1 MYTQSNKSLIISL
14 VMFYLLFNVYIG
26 KYYNIL
32 VFLILFGGLNNFITD
47 KTTLLITIYCIIITI
62 SIIKH
67 FHLLENFENVSNK
80 TPRHINRRSKP
91 KARTKLKARP
101 KPNYKE
107 HLDELSESL
116 INKYIKNKKHKTS
129 TRRVLIS
136 DLIPTKSEL
145 SSSKIKGITT
155 NKNELKQPIVITNDN
170 FIIDGHHRWYIH
182 KSKMKSGSASSED
195 KEFITCVII
204 NNIII
209 KFLKSIIQFKQDY
222 NSKTMDTFKIDL
234 NKIQETKKA
243 INTIKKN
250 IGVIEKYNNEL
261 NKLNII

>member
-1 MYTQSNKSLIISL
+1 MYTPLNKYLIISL
-14 VMFYLLFNVYIG
+14 VMFYLLFNVYIE

-32 VFLILFGGLNNFITD
+32 VFIIMFFGLNNFIKD
-47 KTTLLITIYCIIITI
+47 KITILIAIYCIIITI

-67 FHLLENFENVSNK
+67 FHLLENFENNSQR
-80 TPRHINRRSKP
+80 TPRRINRQPKP
-91 KARTKLKARP
+91 KASNQP
-101 KPNYKE
+101 KYKD
-107 HLDELSESL
+107 LIDELSDSL
-116 INKYIKNKKHKTS
+116 IKKYIKNKKQNTS
-129 TRRVLIS
+129 TRKVLIT

-195 KEFITCVII
+195 KEFITCLII
-204 NNIII
+204 NDTIN
-209 KFLKSIIQFKQDY
+209 KFLNSIIQFKHDY

-234 NKIQETKKA
+234 NKIQQTKKA
-243 INTIKKN
+243 IHIIKKN
-250 IGVIEKYNNEL
+250 ISVIEKYNNEL
-261 NKLNII
+261 HKLNII